1 MPFEAESGWSVAW
14 AFRIFGRAG
23 IQVLSQAGW
32 KPPASN
38 SAPHQLASLWQVTQ
52 PWAVAPYL
60 WNGISCVSY
69 KVIEDFNKSTV
80 ISLVL
85 NILTSPGL
93 SSVIKL
99 ITCDSQID
107 SIFFFCFFVAYKI
120 MLGLKFDGILNL
132 PDGHESVLQILK
144 LQSWASP
151 VKGQLLNF
159 LSRSEA
165 KSPVMARL
173 SLWGCGC
180 TSSVVGIRLGSVV
193 R

>member
-1 MPFEAESGWSVAW
+1 MECGLGFQNFRTGWDPGAESSWLETPRFQFSPSP
-14 AFRIFGRAG
+14 AG
-23 IQVLSQAGW
+23 Q
-32 KPPASN
+32 P
-38 SAPHQLASLWQVTQ
+38 LASHPTLGCGPPICEMAFLVFLTR
-52 PWAVAPYL
+52 L
-60 WNGISCVSY
+60 L
-69 KVIEDFNKSTV
+69 EDFNKSTV

-132 PDGHESVLQILK
+132 PDGHESILQTLK
-144 LQSWASP
+144 LQSRASP

-173 SLWGCGC
+173 SL
-180 TSSVVGIRLGSVV
+180 
-193 R
+193 